1 MTMRDLLNIIDQI
14 INERASAEF
23 AAGLETATKP
33 DVEAALSKAG
43 YTNFRYNGNKMQVL
57 VQIPDG
63 AKKDQFRSDNLNEIL
78 RVLQKQLP
86 ESKPQYSNDA
96 SLGSL
101 GGIVFA
107 NSPLKIQVKDAGK
120 QGDQSAGI
128 ANEIELAS
136 IIQSVVDRYGTANV
150 TFVDPRG
157 VKLSLEDVDEVVVA
171 GRDTADRKKADVVLK
186 SATDQL
192 PVSIKKVN
200 ADMWESADSLFG
212 KRAREILDK
221 LVDDGVVELKKI
233 KERNGKPVYA
243 LSKEIV
249 MEPTEQEAM
258 SAIFGGD
265 LNPRGGVV
273 IQTFEPEHF
282 VQEGNQ
288 VTVECHAVINKRE
301 DIPESH
307 LMVWQLRNDSDRN
320 SASLGIAGVRP
331 LGVTLTRGIGR
342 KGTKDVVL
350 VDVDGNVIDNPNLK
364 KQIMGTEPESDAK
377 VDADEL
383 DKATAKT
390 KFTGPGA
397 TAASRK
403 DTVKTDP
410 KTLGRRRRDS

>member
-1 MTMRDLLNIIDQI
+1 
-14 INERASAEF
+14 
-23 AAGLETATKP
+23 
-33 DVEAALSKAG
+33 
-43 YTNFRYNGNKMQVL
+43 
-57 VQIPDG
+57 
-63 AKKDQFRSDNLNEIL
+63 
-78 RVLQKQLP
+78 
-86 ESKPQYSNDA
+86 
-96 SLGSL
+96 
-101 GGIVFA
+101 
-107 NSPLKIQVKDAGK
+107 
-120 QGDQSAGI
+120 
-128 ANEIELAS
+128 
-136 IIQSVVDRYGTANV
+136 
-150 TFVDPRG
+150 
-157 VKLSLEDVDEVVVA
+157 
-171 GRDTADRKKADVVLK
+171 
-186 SATDQL
+186 
-192 PVSIKKVN
+192 
-200 ADMWESADSLFG
+200 
-212 KRAREILDK
+212 
-221 LVDDGVVELKKI
+221 
-233 KERNGKPVYA
+233 
-243 LSKEIV
+243 

-342 KGTKDVVL
+342 KGTKDVIL

-383 DKATAKT
+383 DKAAAKT